1 MGGDLR
7 IAVVIALLSLVAIVG
22 CGGDSSTDAGSD
34 STLAEQRI
42 YPNVTGPTR
51 EFLVDGGDNIVQLAG
66 TEGTEAERREVAR
79 LIALWMR
86 ARAAEAWKADCKY
99 LARSFRRTL
108 VVDAHGVS
116 NGEADNCPEALEYFG
131 EAASGD
137 GVNNFSGTVPSLRV
151 QGDTAW
157 AQYHGRDGKDWIVP
171 VARES
176 GEWMIAIASPLDRNK

>member
-7 IAVVIALLSLVAIVG
+7 IAVGIALLALIAVAG
-22 CGGDSSTDAGSD
+22 CGGGSGTGVGSD
-34 STLAEQRI
+34 STLADQRI

-51 EFLVDGGDNIVQLAG
+51 QFLVDGGDNIVQMAG
-66 TEGTEAERREVAR
+66 TEGTEGERKEVAR

-86 ARAAEAWKADCKY
+86 ARAAEDWKADCGY
-99 LARSFRRTL
+99 LVRSFRKTL
-108 VVDAHGVS
+108 VVDAHSVS
-116 NGEADNCPEALEYFG
+116 NGKADNCPEALEYFG

-137 GVNNFSGTVPSLRV
+137 GVNTFSGKVPSLRV
-151 QGDTAW
+151 EGKTAW

-171 VARES
+171 VARED

>member
-1 MGGDLR
+1 MAL
-7 IAVVIALLSLVAIVG
+7 ALLALTLVVG
-22 CGGDSSTDAGSD
+22 CGSDSGTDTDPG

-42 YPNVTGPTR
+42 YPDVTGPTR
-51 EFLVDGGDNIVQLAG
+51 QFLVDGGDNIVQLAG
-66 TEGTEAERREVAR
+66 TEGTEAERKEVAR

-86 ARAAEAWKADCKY
+86 ARAAEDWKADCRY
-99 LARSFRRTL
+99 LARSYRKTL

-116 NGEADNCPEALEYFG
+116 NGKADNCPEALEYFG

-137 GVNNFSGTVPSLRV
+137 GVNTFSGKVPSLRV
-151 QGDTAW
+151 EGKTAW

-171 VARES
+171 VAKED